1 MLLNLNKTD
10 GNILIIPAQRFLSA
24 EGPEKGP
31 TTVTFSNIPPTDPLI
46 LVQVKETPQQ
56 LNDLLKSIIG
66 SGGGCGQGRQIPPGM
81 TQGPS
86 SMTMPQQPQ
95 MQPNSPGRVAPAKE
109 VAVDG
114 KPNITFKKDI
124 Q

>member
-1 MLLNLNKTD
+1 
-10 GNILIIPAQRFLSA
+10 
-24 EGPEKGP
+24 
-31 TTVTFSNIPPTDPLI
+31 
-46 LVQVKETPQQ
+46 
-56 LNDLLKSIIG
+56 
-66 SGGGCGQGRQIPPGM
+66 
-81 TQGPS
+81 
-86 SMTMPQQPQ
+86 